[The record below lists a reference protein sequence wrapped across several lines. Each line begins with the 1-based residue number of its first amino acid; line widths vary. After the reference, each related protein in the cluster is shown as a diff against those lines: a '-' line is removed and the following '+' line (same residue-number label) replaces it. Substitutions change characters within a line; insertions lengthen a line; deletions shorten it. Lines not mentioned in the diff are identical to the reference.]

1 MARRSL
7 ASLPLVSLLAACGGK
22 SDAVV
27 DTGAAPTDG
36 GANADGGAVDT
47 GADVALS
54 AAVTDDVTTVLRVSW
69 TTDVATSG
77 IIEFGETSAY
87 GHQTAA
93 TASGTEHEV
102 LLLGMPAETEVH
114 FRLVDADDPTRVG
127 PDTTATTGSLPSSMP
142 SMTVTGPA
150 PSWDGWL
157 VVPINGAIHG
167 VLVLDDLGRIVWYHE
182 AQSTANVLSAFA
194 SPDRQSFVYCQPFGE
209 RDGAAANALRVS
221 MDGSTVEVLAFDQLS
236 HHCVGLPDGTVA
248 APVPDSLHGKTVPSA
263 EQLVE
268 LSPDG
273 EFSVIWSAWEWLDTL
288 VDDPVA
294 WAEENATEG
303 SWSHV
308 VSTDYNEETN
318 TYLLSLK
325 DIGTQV
331 CIDRATGEALWAIN
345 GLLDQF
351 THTDGTEDLTD
362 VVHQMDLNGDQLLL
376 FDNGGVARE
385 GSMIAEYLLDV
396 ENMETQL
403 IWSYVP
409 EPLLFNYALGDVRR
423 LDDGATQVVWS
434 VLGEIQDLSPKGEVL
449 WQLDI
454 DLGFAFG
461 FITHHDSLY
470 TDD

>member
-1 MARRSL
+1 MSRR
-7 ASLPLVSLLAACGGK
+7 ALVPFLLVTLLAACGGNDK
-22 SDAVV
+22 AAG
-27 DTGAAPTDG
+27 DTGVATTDG
-36 GANADGGAVDT
+36 GTTDDGGAVDT
-47 GADVALS
+47 GADVVLS
-54 AAVTDDVTTVLRVSW
+54 AVVTDDITTVLRVSW
-69 TTDVATSG
+69 TTETATSG
-77 IIEFGETSAY
+77 IIEFGETTAY

-114 FRLVDADDPTRVG
+114 FRLVDATDATLVG
-127 PDTTATTGSLPSSMP
+127 PDNTATTGYLPSSMP
-142 SMTVTGPA
+142 TLTGTGAA

-157 VVPINGAIHG
+157 IVPINGTIHG
-167 VLVLDDLGRIVWYHE
+167 VLILDDQGRIVWYHE
-182 AQSTANVLSAFA
+182 AESTANVLSAFA
-194 SPDRQSFVYCQPFGE
+194 SPDRQSFVYCQPFGS
-209 RDGAAANALRVS
+209 RDGKNANALRVS
-221 MDGSTVEVLAFDQLS
+221 MDGSTVEVLEFDQLS
-236 HHCVGLPDGTVA
+236 HHCVGLPDGTIA
-248 APVPDSLHGKTVPSA
+248 APVPDPLIGETSVSA

-273 EFSVIWSAWEWLDTL
+273 EISVIWSAWDWLDTL
-288 VDDPVA
+288 VDDRIE
-294 WAEENATEG
+294 WAEENTKEG
-303 SWSHV
+303 SWTHV

-331 CIDRATGEALWAIN
+331 CIDRATGEVLWAIN
-345 GLLDQF
+345 GLLGQF

-376 FDNGGVARE
+376 FDNGGQDRE

-396 ENMETQL
+396 DLMETEL
-403 IWSYVP
+403 LWSYVP
-409 EPLLFNYALGDVRR
+409 DPLLYNYALGDVRR

-434 VLGEIQDLSPKGEVL
+434 VLGQIQDLSPKGEVL

-454 DLGFAFG
+454 DLGYAYG

-470 TDD
+470 TAD